1 MEYNRGMKHDKFT
14 AFPEVG
20 IWQRVIEFDG
30 PLSAAAARALLKLQF
45 SAQDHERMRALSA
58 KVRTGTLTSAEHR
71 LIDTYER
78 LGCLLDILHSK
89 ARRALKARTAC

>member
-1 MEYNRGMKHDKFT
+1 MKQDAFT
-14 AFPEVG
+14 AIPEVG
-20 IWQRVIEFDG
+20 IWQRVIGFDG
-30 PLSAAAARALLKLQF
+30 PLSVAAARALLKLQF
-45 SAQDHERMRALSA
+45 SAQDHKRMRALSA
-58 KVRTGTLTSAEHR
+58 KARAGTLTSTEHR